1 MSNKKEISNVSATTA
16 IDLKAELAQQTERFE
31 KTRASE
37 GKLSAAKRPEQKK
50 TVWTKQN
57 KGVDARNAKDKYIEE
72 VESNV
77 LARSREQLEK
87 KAKIYEA
94 MRSGHIQQEY
104 SEYDDDEK
112 APLIDF
118 DKKYLQERQLEEIRE
133 ETERKLKKRRQE
145 KEAEDVDDPWVEY
158 EDEFGRTRT
167 VRQSQLPKLL
177 PEEKPKSKEDDY
189 IPRYDYEIGDE
200 LADISHINHYDAD
213 AEIRTKGVGFY
224 RFSKDEEEREE
235 QMAKLNKLRQ
245 ETENARKSAISAAAK
260 RQQMMAR
267 NAEKIRARKAA
278 LQARKQHPLKQEPNN
293 KV

>member
-1 MSNKKEISNVSATTA
+1 M
-16 IDLKAELAQQTERFE
+16 AQQTERFE
-31 KTRASE
+31 KTRANE

-118 DKKYLQERQLEEIRE
+118 DKKYLQEVKYHFMNSCLCDIELSSCVSCLASTRGNTRRNREKIKE
-133 ETERKLKKRRQE
+133 ETTGERGRRC
-145 KEAEDVDDPWVEY
+145 
-158 EDEFGRTRT
+158 G
-167 VRQSQLPKLL
+167 
-177 PEEKPKSKEDDY
+177 
-189 IPRYDYEIGDE
+189 
-200 LADISHINHYDAD
+200 
-213 AEIRTKGVGFY
+213 
-224 RFSKDEEEREE
+224 
-235 QMAKLNKLRQ
+235 
-245 ETENARKSAISAAAK
+245 
-260 RQQMMAR
+260 
-267 NAEKIRARKAA
+267 
-278 LQARKQHPLKQEPNN
+278 
-293 KV
+293 